1 MERKTNGREHFRRI
15 TVPTEDQTTA
25 STAAQAEPVQ
35 IVRYP
40 NRRFYD
46 SSHGRYVTLQ
56 DIVTMVREG
65 NTVSVRD
72 SKTNDDLTNAVLTQ
86 IILEHH
92 PERMELL
99 PVPILHLMLRSN
111 GAVLEMLGAYMRQS
125 LGYLEFWQRASA
137 FNPLTASTE
146 WMKSLLPPQDVDR
159 GNQPPAAPS
168 PISSEGKEK
177 RAEID
182 AETLVQRI
190 AEMERRLNAL
200 TSEANKSKGDA
211 KPDSGPGKKGN
222 RRT

>member
-1 MERKTNGREHFRRI
+1 M
-15 TVPTEDQTTA
+15 PSEDQPVA
-25 STAAQAEPVQ
+25 SHASDSETVN

-56 DIVTMVREG
+56 DIVSMVREG
-65 NTVSVRD
+65 KTVSVRD

-92 PERMELL
+92 PERMDLL

-111 GAVLEMLGAYMRQS
+111 GTVLEMLRAYMRQS
-125 LGYLEFWQRASA
+125 LGYLEFWQRAAA

-146 WMKSLLPPQDVDR
+146 WMKSILPLPGAGT
-159 GNQPPAAPS
+159 GNQPSPAPPPPS
-168 PISSEGKEK
+168 SDEKEK
-177 RAEID
+177 REQID
-182 AETLVQRI
+182 PETLLQRL

-200 TSEANKSKGDA
+200 TSEANKNNKGDA
-211 KPDSGPGKKGN
+211 KPAPGSTKKRG
-222 RRT
+222 RQR